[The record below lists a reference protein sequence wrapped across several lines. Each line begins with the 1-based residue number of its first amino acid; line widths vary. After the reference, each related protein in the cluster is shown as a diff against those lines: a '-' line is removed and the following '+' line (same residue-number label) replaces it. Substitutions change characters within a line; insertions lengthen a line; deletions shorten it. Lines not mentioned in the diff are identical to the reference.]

1 MITSDQATTYLQ
13 PSAGVLV
20 RPPCGA
26 ILGIGSLPMTDPGE
40 AVRFVRKYSP
50 EVPFWPQLPNVSEKE
65 RIIGQGLGA
74 IHDLIE
80 PRAGVYGYQVKP
92 GRLREVLERFWRGC
106 GKLEPTHACGF
117 YTFERSTIA
126 VDFPRAFAVKGQIE
140 GPITLAS
147 HLFFKDRSFAAEP
160 ALFEAMTAHVCH
172 LVSWQTCRLASLGLP
187 VLLFIDE
194 PGLCIAGLVGP
205 SIIGDDLMKGLQAV
219 IQAGRASGAVVGLH
233 CCAAQPFSR
242 MCRLQPDI
250 VSFDAHKELE
260 AFAADPEAQ
269 RFVREGGHVAF
280 GLIPTLRR
288 LDGLFGTA
296 IFERWSKAVNSLG
309 DPVEIARRSF
319 VTATCG
325 LGLLEREAAESSFQL
340 ARVVSELIGRIAG
353 KPPNADIPD

>member
-1 MITSDQATTYLQ
+1 MMELQNPTHGQ
-13 PSAGVLV
+13 PSAGIPV

-26 ILGIGSLPMTDPGE
+26 ILGIGSLPMTDPAA
-40 AVRFVRKYSP
+40 AVSFVRKFSP
-50 EVPFWPQLPNVSEKE
+50 EIPFWPQLPNVSERE

-80 PRAGVYGYQVKP
+80 PREGVYGYQVKP
-92 GRLREVLERFWRGC
+92 GRLREVLERFWKGG
-106 GKLEPTHACGF
+106 GKLEPSHASGF
-117 YTFERSTIA
+117 YSFERSR
-126 VDFPRAFAVKGQIE
+126 VRDDFSEAFAIKGQIE

-147 HLFFKDRSFAAEP
+147 HLFYKNRSFAGERT
-160 ALFEAMTAHVCH
+160 LFEAVAAHVSH
-172 LVSWQTCRLASLGLP
+172 LVSWQSCRLASLGLP

-205 SIIGDDLMKGLQAV
+205 TIIEDALMNGLHFA

-250 VSFDAHKELE
+250 VSFDAHNELE
-260 AFAADPEAQ
+260 AFAADPDARE
-269 RFVREGGHVAF
+269 FVRSGGHVAF

-288 LDGLFGTA
+288 LDGLSGTE
-296 IFERWSKAVNSLG
+296 IFARWFKAADTLG

-319 VTATCG
+319 VSATCG
-325 LGLLEREAAESSFQL
+325 LGLLGQQAAEASFRL
-340 ARVVSELIGRIAG
+340 GRIVAALVGRLAG
-353 KPPNADIPD
+353 KTPDADIPQ